1 VAVHGQEA
9 EWVRRSCAGD
19 VEAFGHLV
27 ERYQV
32 RLLTAITRS
41 VGRQEVA
48 EDIVQDAFVRAFEA
62 IDRFQGRSRF
72 YTWLYRIAF
81 NLVAS
86 RHRRERRSPNPVGGV
101 PVEEMEAN
109 DTVNPRVQAEVQ
121 ERRRRVRLAISE
133 LEENFRHPLVLRD
146 IEGMNYEQIAEVLH
160 LPPGTVKSRIH
171 RARLELRDKLRGLL

>member
-1 VAVHGQEA
+1 MAVHGQEA

-27 ERYQV
+27 ERHQV
-32 RLLTAITRS
+32 RLLTAVTRS

-62 IDRFQGRSRF
+62 IDRFQGRSSF

-86 RHRRERRSPNPVGGV
+86 RHRRERRAPNPGGPV
-101 PVEEMEAN
+101 PVEEME
-109 DTVNPRVQAEVQ
+109 V
-121 ERRRRVRLAISE
+121 
-133 LEENFRHPLVLRD
+133 VLR
-146 IEGMNYEQIAEVLH
+146 
-160 LPPGTVKSRIH
+160 LPAGTVKSRIH
-171 RARLELRDKLRGLL
+171 RARLGLRDKLRGLL